1 MGHGEWGQGPR
12 LKIHPNREEGRG
24 NGREKNRFYALLA
37 SIGVSV
43 LFWVSLFVI
52 LFLALTR

>member
-1 MGHGEWGQGPR
+1 MGNGEWGQGPQ
-12 LKIHPNREEGRG
+12 LKMHPNREEGR
-24 NGREKNRFYALLA
+24 EKNHFYALLA

-52 LFLALTR
+52 LFLVLTR